1 MAYCLEFIGEV
12 WASSYKSCISTHLIK
27 KNQCNVPYMNL
38 ADKNGVI
45 SKSVLDPVKVYRYYS
60 IQEEGIHQKFEL
72 YQSASNL

>member
-1 MAYCLEFIGEV
+1 
-12 WASSYKSCISTHLIK
+12 
-27 KNQCNVPYMNL
+27 MNL